1 MKRYHPFLVTL
12 HWILAIAIAA
22 WLLMGSNILS
32 EMSNSDPE
40 KIDSLKVHMSV
51 GIGILVLMLARLVV
65 RLRSAKLTPTDAN
78 VTSMNK
84 ISAVGHYILY
94 TVVILMSVSGIV
106 TAQLTGLGDI
116 VFFGSGAAL
125 PETFEGVA
133 PLMAHRVLSTI
144 LMLLVTG
151 HVLAAL
157 YHQFALKEKLFSRV
171 WFGNRK

>member
-94 TVVILMSVSGIV
+94 TMVILMSVSGIV

-133 PLMAHRVLSTI
+133 PLMAHRVLKYFLLDI
-144 LMLLVTG
+144 KLLLMPASASVRQIAQ
-151 HVLAAL
+151 H
-157 YHQFALKEKLFSRV
+157 R
-171 WFGNRK
+171 

>member
-12 HWILAIAIAA
+12 HWILAIAIAL
-22 WLLMGSNILS
+22 WLLMGSNTLS

-40 KIDSLKVHMSV
+40 RINSLRVHMAV
-51 GIGILVLMLARLVV
+51 GIGILVLMLTRLVV
-65 RLRSAKLTPTDAN
+65 RLRSAKLEVIDASA
-78 VTSMNK
+78 VRMNK
-84 ISAVGHYILY
+84 LSTIGHYALY
-94 TVVILMSVSGIV
+94 TVVVLMSVSGIV

-125 PETFEGVA
+125 PETFEGIVPLVA
-133 PLMAHRVLSTI
+133 HQVLSTI
-144 LMLLVTG
+144 LMLLVAG
-151 HVLAAL
+151 HVLASL

>member
-22 WLLMGSNILS
+22 WLLMGSNTLS

-40 KIDSLKVHMSV
+40 KIGSLKVHMSV
-51 GIGILVLMLARLVV
+51 GIGILILMLTRLVV
-65 RLRSAKLTPTDAN
+65 RLRSAKLKPVDVNA
-78 VTSMNK
+78 VRMNK
-84 ISAVGHYILY
+84 ISTIGHYALY

-116 VFFGSGAAL
+116 VFFGSGATL
-125 PETFEGVA
+125 PETFEGIA
-133 PLMAHRVLSTI
+133 PLVAHQVLSTI
-144 LMLLVTG
+144 LMLLVAG

-157 YHQFALKEKLFSRV
+157 YHQFALKEKLFSRI